1 MSLQTIGPYQIWDT
15 IGVGSFSKVKY
26 ATHTETNKPYA
37 IKIIS
42 KQKILNQKNSRDRV
56 KKEIAVQKILKH
68 PNILRLFEV
77 YESENNLFLV
87 LEYISG
93 GELFDYIVDQNKIE
107 PEEALKFFQQIIYGV
122 EYIHSVSITHRDLK
136 PENLLLDQ
144 NKNIKIADFG
154 MARVIESQNLLKT
167 PCGSPH
173 YVSPELLK
181 GQGYDGKKS
190 DIWACG
196 VILYVLLTSE
206 LPFNESNYPDLLKSI
221 CSGSYRVPSTL
232 TKIQKDLLRRMLTV
246 DPKKRITIEE
256 IKKHPWFNLNLSK
269 KYTHPKPTINYETI
283 CKKEIKT
290 EEIDKNLIDSLKQF
304 GWTDL
309 NEIYTSLLSTEVN
322 TIKVFYYFLKKKNFQ
337 KLNSTKT
344 KKSKVRSNNTVKQEN
359 KKSLLPIKKRKK
371 FLQENKKN
379 IIRSRQ
385 NTSNGKNSNGGKDH
399 KSKFVDTKRISE
411 LENLIELTDLTNS
424 LKIEEYKN
432 IIRQALQERKTKRKK
447 DKKKRSTDQKKKK
460 NKRKT
465 SPLRKK
471 SENIIMNTNQSK
483 SKNKSKSQLECYNT
497 ENNSKTDLEPTI
509 NDLSLDHEKDLIN
522 ENDLVLNNNS
532 KVEEDKKKTKKK
544 KKIAKKKNKPNH
556 KKKHR
561 KSISLESGIQLNRK
575 ESKKMVNLNNSKS
588 EKSELKKGYG
598 QVRSKSQI
606 QIKNQI
612 KNQTPNQIPNN
623 SNEKFPNLKIQ
634 VGEKNNQTTNMKI
647 NSLSKRFNS
656 PQQKEAQ
663 TLMAGTPRFHRRR
676 KKKTSFVPITP
687 KQSEIGRNKKG
698 WFGHVVSKKKQK
710 KLNSKLKRKLKKVK
724 RDLMKQLN
732 NNQNLPIFI
741 CNDRIIAIS
750 SASSYGNI
758 MAELQTALN
767 ICNYNWVYKHQNA
780 LKAFSSNLKIKMKIH
795 EKDSES
801 IIEYVS
807 QNMMDINKQPQ
818 NNNTFSEEEK
828 MKKIKSKIKQTLE
841 ELSQLQNRSWKLAIE
856 FIWKTGSSKKFIEEA
871 KTLINFLNQ

>member
-1 MSLQTIGPYQIWDT
+1 MTLRTVGPYQIWDT
-15 IGVGSFSKVKY
+15 IGIGSFSKVKY

-93 GELFDYIVDQNKIE
+93 GELFDYIVDQKKIE
-107 PEEALKFFQQIIYGV
+107 QEEALKFFKQIIYGV

-136 PENLLLDQ
+136 PENLLLDK

-154 MARVIESQNLLKT
+154 MARVMESQNLLKT

-181 GQGYDGKKS
+181 GQGYNGKKS

-206 LPFNESNYPDLLKSI
+206 LPFNEPNYPDLLRSI
-221 CSGSYRVPSTL
+221 CLGTYREPSTM
-232 TKIQKDLLRRMLTV
+232 TEIQKDLLHRMLTV
-246 DPKKRITIEE
+246 DPEKRITIEE

-269 KYTHPKPTINYETI
+269 KYTHPKPKVNYETI
-283 CKKEIKT
+283 CKKEIKDK
-290 EEIDKNLIDSLKQF
+290 EIDKNLIESLKQF

-309 NEIYTSLLSTEVN
+309 TEIYSALLSTEVN
-322 TIKVFYYFLKKKNFQ
+322 TIKVFYYFLKKKNYQ
-337 KLNSTKT
+337 KLNSTK
-344 KKSKVRSNNTVKQEN
+344 KNLSNEKSNNTEKPEN

-379 IIRSRQ
+379 IIRSSQ
-385 NTSNGKNSNGGKDH
+385 NNSNEKKSNGRKDH
-399 KSKFVDTKRISE
+399 KSKFVDTQRIFE

-432 IIRQALQERKTKRKK
+432 IIRQTLKERKTKRKK
-447 DKKKRSTDQKKKK
+447 DKKKLSVDQKKKK
-460 NKRKT
+460 KKRKK

-471 SENIIMNTNQSK
+471 IENILMNT
-483 SKNKSKSQLECYNT
+483 NKSKSKSNDKIKSKSQIECYNT
-497 ENNSKTDLEPTI
+497 ENNSKTDLGSTIDGISLENEKELI
-509 NDLSLDHEKDLIN
+509 ND
-522 ENDLVLNNNS
+522 NDLGNKGVGHKEVN
-532 KVEEDKKKTKKK
+532 KKK
-544 KKIAKKKNKPNH
+544 KKKKK
-556 KKKHR
+556 KKSNLKNHR
-561 KSISLESGIQLNRK
+561 KSISLESGIQLNGK
-575 ESKKMVNLNNSKS
+575 ESKKMGNLNNIKS
-588 EKSELKKGYG
+588 EKSEIKK
-598 QVRSKSQI
+598 VPSQ
-606 QIKNQI
+606 NQ
-612 KNQTPNQIPNN
+612 NQNQNQKQKQNPKQNQIPNN

-634 VGEKNNQTTNMKI
+634 VDEKNNQTTNIKI
-647 NSLSKRFNS
+647 NPLNKRLTP
-656 PQQKEAQ
+656 PQQKVAH
-663 TLMAGTPRFHRRR
+663 TIMAGTPRFHRRR
-676 KKKTSFVPITP
+676 KKKTNFEPITP
-687 KQSEIGRNKKG
+687 KQSEIGINKTG
-698 WFGHVVSKKKQK
+698 WFGHMVSKKKQK
-710 KLNSKLKRKLKKVK
+710 KLNSKLKKKLKRVK

-758 MAELQTALN
+758 MTELQTALN
-767 ICNYNWVYKHQNA
+767 IFNYNWIYKQQNV
-780 LKAFSSNLKIKMKIH
+780 LKAFSNNLKIKMKIH
-795 EKDSES
+795 EKDYGS
-801 IIEYVS
+801 IIAYVS
-807 QNMMDINKQPQ
+807 QSMVDTNKKPQ
-818 NNNTFSEEEK
+818 NNNTFSKEEK
-828 MKKIKSKIKQTLE
+828 IKQIKSKINQTLE

-856 FIWKTGSSKKFIEEA
+856 FIWKTGTSKKFIEEA